1 MEISFHGAAGGVTG
15 SCHHLQ
21 IGARQILVDCGI
33 FQGEGDIGKENAAD
47 FGFDPAAIDFLLLT
61 HAHLD
66 HCGRIP
72 LLVKRGF
79 RGEIL
84 CTSATRDLARLV
96 MLDSAGLAAEEAKR
110 ANRRGARHGEAEQ
123 VPLYE
128 MQDVLDAM
136 DHFGRLAQYD
146 KEIELCPGIRV
157 RFGDAGHILGSAWVF
172 IDAEENGKH
181 QRFVFSGDLGNVG
194 KPIIRSPSPAPMA
207 DVVVMECTYGD
218 RLHKAMQ
225 PSIGELRD
233 AILDTLQRGGNAIIP
248 TFALER
254 AQDLLYFL
262 REMTEA
268 GELPKQLP
276 VFLDS
281 PMAISATEIFRRHPE
296 CFNDSTGQILHH
308 GTDPF
313 ALPNLHFTR
322 ETAESM
328 QINQIH
334 GGAVIM
340 AGSGMASGG
349 RVTHHLKHNLWRADS
364 SVIFV
369 GYAAQ
374 GTLARRIIDGAKT
387 VHIFG
392 EEIQV
397 RAKIHT
403 IGGFSAIRPR
413 RVIALVWGGTAPQPH
428 FFGPW
433 RGQWPRGYRQ
443 NPARAR
449 LALSLPG
456 HWRSLFPLK
465 KP

>member
-403 IGGFSAIRPR
+403 IGGFSAHADHDELLHWYGAEQRPR
-413 RVIALVWGGTAPQPH
+413 HTFLVHGEDNGREGIAKILRERDLPYHCPVIGDH
-428 FFGPW
+428 
-433 RGQWPRGYRQ
+433 Y
-443 NPARAR
+443 
-449 LALSLPG
+449 SL
-456 HWRSLFPLK
+456 
-465 KP
+465 